1 MKYIKLFE
9 NFLMVNEADASLIG
23 GIAKNLYLY
32 LKDMKSNNPVDVNG
46 EPLKNVKGD
55 IITNDKKVKM
65 SYQNSS
71 VGMDKLAMQG
81 RAKEIGNI
89 NSSEISLHYSMD
101 MIYALGFVKK
111 EEAEKTLQE
120 ILKKYPNQIKGDVKE
135 NKMEY
140 DWAKNYA
147 PTYSI
152 TINMKSDKEL
162 GRTQSAK
169 PQQQPTQK

>member
-1 MKYIKLFE
+1 MKHIKLFE
-9 NFLMVNEADASLIG
+9 NFLTLNEADASIMG
-23 GIAKNLYLY
+23 GIAKNLYLD
-32 LKDMKSNNPVDVNG
+32 LSKMKPNNPVDLNG

-89 NSSEISLHYSMD
+89 NGSEISLHYSMD

-111 EEAEKTLQE
+111 EEAENALNK
-120 ILKKYPNQIKGDVKE
+120 ILEKYPTEITGNIRT

-162 GRTQSAK
+162 ARTQSAK
-169 PQQQPTQK
+169 PQ

>member
-1 MKYIKLFE
+1 MKHIKLFE
-9 NFLMVNEADASLIG
+9 NFLTLNEADASIMG
-23 GIAKNLYLY
+23 GIAKNLYLD
-32 LKDMKSNNPVDVNG
+32 LSKMKPNNPVDLNG

-71 VGMDKLAMQG
+71 EGMDKLAMQG
-81 RAKEIGNI
+81 KAKEIGNI
-89 NSSEISLHYSMD
+89 NGSEILLNYSMD

-111 EEAEKTLQE
+111 EEAENALNR
-120 ILKKYPNQIKGDVKE
+120 ILEKYPTEITGNIRT

-140 DWAKNYA
+140 EWAKDYA

-152 TINMKSDKEL
+152 LINMKSDKEL
-162 GRTQSAK
+162 ARTKSTKQ
-169 PQQQPTQK
+169 